1 MAVITA
7 HIKAKGEVIKVIG
20 IMDMA
25 IIIIIIVT
33 MVPIRNHCPI
43 IKVMANHKQ
52 IPTTVIKG
60 KITTITTATEV
71 TNGIEITIIKIINPQ
86 IPILAEETIVPI
98 ITCLLSQ

>member
-60 KITTITTATEV
+60 KITTITTAT
-71 TNGIEITIIKIINPQ
+71 IT
-86 IPILAEETIVPI
+86 
-98 ITCLLSQ
+98 